1 MFRNEL
7 QVMDGKRYI
16 VLECQFR
23 REWKVASETR
33 GTVTQGEALEICQYW
48 VKYKGLK
55 PEQLKIVEVPDVLR
69 ADRIW

>member
-7 QVMDGKRYI
+7 QVMDGKRYV

-23 REWKVASETR
+23 REWRIVSETI

-48 VKYKGLK
+48 VKYK
-55 PEQLKIVEVPDVLR
+55 V
-69 ADRIW
+69 